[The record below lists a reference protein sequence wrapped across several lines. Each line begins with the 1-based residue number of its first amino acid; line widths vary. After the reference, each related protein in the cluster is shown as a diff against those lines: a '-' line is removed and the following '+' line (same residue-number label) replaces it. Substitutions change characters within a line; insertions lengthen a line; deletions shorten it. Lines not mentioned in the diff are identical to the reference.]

1 MISINVSLHICLS
14 QTLHGTTMTL
24 SEFAVTDLEYNTVPP
39 GERPPFSIVELL
51 WIILLIIL
59 LSFPFFLFEIGGS
72 SLYWYL
78 KETNP
83 YHSETEYRPGA
94 FPVNFI
100 MGCSAEFSVIAMVM
114 VMVCVAIGR
123 FKLFRRE
130 ISRVGSVI
138 LGVSATIV
146 LVMGGVTWWFGWLH
160 GNIFNFKESV

>member
-1 MISINVSLHICLS
+1 MTVAD
-14 QTLHGTTMTL
+14 TTMTL
-24 SEFAVTDLEYNTVPP
+24 SEFAVTDLEYNKVPP
-39 GERPPFSIVELL
+39 GERPPFSIDELL

-94 FPVNFI
+94 FPVYFI
-100 MGCSAEFSVIAMVM
+100 MGFSAEFSVIAMVM
-114 VMVCVAIGR
+114 VMVCVAMGR
-123 FKLFRRE
+123 FKLFKRE
-130 ISRVGSVI
+130 ISKVGGVI
-138 LGVSATIV
+138 LGVSAVIV
-146 LVMGGVTWWFGWLH
+146 LVTGGLTWWFEWLR

>member
-1 MISINVSLHICLS
+1 MQMISINVSLHICLS

-83 YHSETEYRPGA
+83 
-94 FPVNFI
+94 
-100 MGCSAEFSVIAMVM
+100 
-114 VMVCVAIGR
+114 
-123 FKLFRRE
+123 
-130 ISRVGSVI
+130 
-138 LGVSATIV
+138 TIQKPSTV
-146 LVMGGVTWWFGWLH
+146 PAR
-160 GNIFNFKESV
+160 SQ